1 MLVRVVSLV
10 LILTLSQSRADVLPA
25 REYRLKAAF
34 LYNFAKFVEWPA
46 KAFSDENST
55 FVMGILGEDP
65 LGPALQLIRDKTVKG
80 RSLTI
85 RRFEGLQDLGNCHI
99 LFIPSSNKKRL
110 RRTLKSLE
118 GSSVLTIGE
127 MEDFTQMGGIIN
139 FVIRKN
145 KLRFEI
151 NLDAGK
157 RAGLEISSQLL
168 NLADSVVDDRGLE
181 RQ

>member
-10 LILTLSQSRADVLPA
+10 FILTLSQGRADVLPT
-25 REYRLKAAF
+25 REYRLKVAF

-46 KAFSDENST
+46 EAFSHENST
-55 FVMGILGEDP
+55 LILGILGEDP
-65 LGPALQLIRDKTVKG
+65 FGPALQSIRGKTVKG

-85 RRFEGLQDLGNCHI
+85 KRFESLQDLSHCHI
-99 LFIPSSNKKRL
+99 LFITTSNAKHLKRAL
-110 RRTLKSLE
+110 ESLE

-127 MEDFTQMGGIIN
+127 MEHFAQKGGIIN

-168 NLADSVVDDRGLE
+168 NLADSVIDDRGLE
-181 RQ
+181 RK